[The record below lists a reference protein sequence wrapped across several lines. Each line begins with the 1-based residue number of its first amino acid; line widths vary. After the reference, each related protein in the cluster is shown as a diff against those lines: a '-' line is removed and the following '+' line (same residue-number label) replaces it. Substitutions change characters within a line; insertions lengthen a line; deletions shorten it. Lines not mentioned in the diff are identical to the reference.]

1 VLRLERGNRRAELR
15 VSEGRLLSANVESL
29 QSLPALHH
37 VLLWEEAALSLGVGA
52 VPKRSQL
59 NLSAQEVLDE
69 SERFLRDFAHA
80 ARDLGPSS
88 TLYVHG
94 AGAPAAI
101 PGLQASQVAPLM
113 RLADGHRVLAD
124 VIAESPFRI
133 FDTLRILKRLRDSGT
148 LVARAPEPAPVNA
161 SPKNGAPRSM
171 MGEWAMVPDLR
182 GVVGNRRGPNRQSRR
197 LRSRSSTRR
206 PRCRS
211 STRRAPPPVRSSPGA
226 VRRRPPRIWPWRPR
240 SRSRSTPTAS
250 R

>member
-1 VLRLERGNRRAELR
+1 MAATDGSAVLRLERGNRRAELR

-133 FDTLRILKRLRDSGT
+133 FDTLRIIKRLRDSGG
-148 LVARAPEPAPVNA
+148 LGSRPRPAPA
-161 SPKNGAPRSM
+161 PAAAAAKNGAPRSM
-171 MGEWAMVPDLR
+171 MGEWAMVL
-182 GVVGNRRGPNRQSRR
+182 VSRRGRHPPGPNCQP
-197 LRSRSSTRR
+197 R
-206 PRCRS
+206 PMAS
-211 STRRAPPPVRSSPGA
+211 APG
-226 VRRRPPRIWPWRPR
+226 RRRRCCPR
-240 SRSRSTPTAS
+240 
-250 R
+250 